1 MSNKIK
7 ISTAEFCPEGA
18 FTGTITLPNPEYDFG
33 GFLKVWNTN
42 KPPLITSASKSVNIS
57 FQIL

>member
-7 ISTAEFCPEGA
+7 ISTAEFCLEGA

-33 GFLKVWNTN
+33 GFLDEKRLENKFYKVLT
-42 KPPLITSASKSVNIS
+42 
-57 FQIL
+57 F